1 MNKEIARTNKIMY
14 IVGQRI
20 QKQLD
25 MVIPN
30 VLDYEQA
37 IDMINSYTLND
48 RVEFKIG
55 QGLSKWQI
63 SSLLLIARNHECG
76 TKIFPYNYMTNPQIC
91 NKTVHKLKL
100 KNTMI
105 SLPEKIDDDNYRS
118 ALFIDDECAEM
129 SDHMTGCHIQGMVL
143 IEAARQMIN
152 AVSDQFYIK
161 DGINFFILNDLNAK
175 FHHYIFPLDVEL
187 NYNIINIKHGL
198 NGNFTAEAQIV
209 FLQNN
214 SIGATVFSKFQA
226 MDSKIMGD
234 YEKMLAKKSF
244 SVNSSQSILGGAL

>member
-1 MNKEIARTNKIMY
+1 MNNSTLTENRIMY
-14 IVGQRI
+14 IVGANIKQ
-20 QKQLD
+20 QLD
-25 MVIPN
+25 TVIPN
-30 VLDYEQA
+30 VINYEEA
-37 IDMINSYTLND
+37 LNLINNYDKTHHI
-48 RVEFKIG
+48 EFKIG
-55 QGLSKWQI
+55 QGLSKWQL
-63 SSLLLIARNHECG
+63 SSLLLIAKNHEYG

-105 SLPEKIDDDNYRS
+105 SLPKKIDEDNYKS

-152 AVSDQFYIK
+152 AVSDQYYVK
-161 DGINFFILNDLNAK
+161 NGINFFILNELNAK
-175 FHHYIFPLDVEL
+175 FHQYIFPLDVEL
-187 NYNIINIKHGL
+187 NYSVINIKHGL
-198 NGNFTAEAQIV
+198 NGNFTAEAQVV

-214 SIGATVFSKFQA
+214 NIGATVFFKFQA

-234 YEKMLAKKSF
+234 YEKVLAKKSF
-244 SVNSSQSILGGAL
+244 SINHSKSILGNVG